1 MTSRSSVLRPTP
13 IFGSASRRT
22 EVRAPSL
29 SWGLVRTFMQQRCGV
44 VLESDQ
50 EYLLES
56 RLHDVATASGFRGVT
71 EFVAEATRHGG
82 APALAERLVD
92 ALTTH
97 ETSFFRDRAFWTV
110 LEQKVLPELLA
121 GHLRDGGD
129 LKVWSAACSTG
140 QEAYSLLML
149 LDESFPQLA
158 PRVRVVASDIAELT
172 VRRAAAGVFSE
183 LELQRG
189 VSPARRDRFF
199 EREADGYRVRAS
211 LRARVEFRAHNLLA
225 PLPPVTGCHIA
236 MCRNV
241 LIYFEEAQ
249 RLAALRCL
257 ASSLLP
263 GTFVG
268 VGSTEL
274 IRAEQV
280 APGWYR
286 APHPRAAK

>member
-1 MTSRSSVLRPTP
+1 MSSRSSILRAPAAVPTP
-13 IFGSASRRT
+13 TRRA
-22 EVRAPSL
+22 EARPASL
-29 SWGLVRTFMQQRCGV
+29 SWGLARSFMQQRCGV
-44 VLESDQ
+44 VLDSDQ

-56 RLHDVATASGFRGVT
+56 RLHDVATAAGFPGVT
-71 EFVAEATRHGG
+71 EFVAAATRHGG
-82 APALAERLVD
+82 SPALVERLVD

-97 ETSFFRDRAFWTV
+97 ETSFFRDRAFWSV

-121 GHLRDGGD
+121 GHLRDGGE

-149 LDESFPQLA
+149 LEESFPQLA
-158 PRVRVVASDIAELT
+158 GRVRVVATDIAELT
-172 VRRAAAGVFSE
+172 VRRAAAGLFSE

-189 VSPARRDRFF
+189 VSPARRERFF
-199 EREADGYRVRAS
+199 EREGDAFRVRSA
-211 LRARVEFRAHNLLA
+211 LRSRIEFRAHNLLA

-241 LIYFEEAQ
+241 LIYFEEPQ

-263 GTFVG
+263 GTFIG

-274 IRAEQV
+274 IRGEQV

>member
-1 MTSRSSVLRPTP
+1 MSSRSTVLRPLTT
-13 IFGSASRRT
+13 FSSASRRADG
-22 EVRAPSL
+22 RAPSL
-29 SWGLVRTFMQQRCGV
+29 SWGLVRSFMQQRCGV

-56 RLHDVATASGFRGVT
+56 RLHDVASASGFRGVT

-82 APALAERLVD
+82 SPALADLLVD

-110 LEQKVLPELLA
+110 LEQRVLPELLA
-121 GHLRDGGD
+121 GRLREGGD

-140 QEAYSLLML
+140 QEAYSFLML
-149 LDESFPQLA
+149 LEESFPQLA
-158 PRVRVVASDIAELT
+158 SRVRVVATDIAELT

-286 APHPRAAK
+286 APQPRAAK

>member
-1 MTSRSSVLRPTP
+1 MTARPSVLRHAGVL
-13 IFGSASRRT
+13 GSVTRRSDP
-22 EVRAPSL
+22 RAPSL
-29 SWGLVRTFMQQRCGV
+29 SWGLARAFMQQRCGV
-44 VLESDQ
+44 VLDSDQ

-56 RLHDVATASGFRGVT
+56 RLHDVASASGFRDVT
-71 EFVAEATRHGG
+71 EFVAAATRPGG
-82 APALAERLVD
+82 SPALAERLVD

-110 LEQKVLPELLA
+110 LEQRVLPELLA
-121 GHLRDGGD
+121 GPLRDGGE

-158 PRVRVVASDIAELT
+158 GRVRVVATDIAELT

-189 VSPARRDRFF
+189 VSPARRERYF
-199 EREADGYRVRAS
+199 EREADGFHVRS
-211 LRARVEFRAHNLLA
+211 GMRARIEFRAHNLLA

-249 RLAALRCL
+249 RMAALRCL

-286 APHPRAAK
+286 APHPRAVK

>member
-1 MTSRSSVLRPTP
+1 MRPVPALSVAT
-13 IFGSASRRT
+13 RRGEART
-22 EVRAPSL
+22 PSL
-29 SWGLVRTFMQQRCGV
+29 SWGLARAFMQQRCGV

-56 RLHDVATASGFRGVT
+56 RLHDIATASGFRGVT

-82 APALAERLVD
+82 SPALAERLVD

-97 ETSFFRDRAFWTV
+97 ETSFFRDRAFWAV
-110 LEQKVLPELLA
+110 LEQRVLPELLA
-121 GHLRDGGD
+121 AHLRDGGD

-158 PRVRVVASDIAELT
+158 GRVRVVATDIAELT
-172 VRRAAAGVFSE
+172 VRRAAAGLFSE

-189 VSPARRDRFF
+189 VSPARRERYF
-199 EREADGYRVRAS
+199 EREGDGFRVRAS
-211 LRARVEFRAHNLLA
+211 LRSRVEFRAHNLLA

-286 APHPRAAK
+286 APQPRAAK

>member
-1 MTSRSSVLRPTP
+1 
-13 IFGSASRRT
+13 
-22 EVRAPSL
+22 
-29 SWGLVRTFMQQRCGV
+29 MQQRCGV

-56 RLHDVATASGFRGVT
+56 RLHDVASASGFRGVT

-82 APALAERLVD
+82 SPALADLLVD

-110 LEQKVLPELLA
+110 LEQRVLPELLA
-121 GHLRDGGD
+121 GRLRDGGD

-158 PRVRVVASDIAELT
+158 GRVRVVATDIAELT

-199 EREADGYRVRAS
+199 EREAEGYRVRAS